1 LDLFWGFFPLESE
14 FFLSISSWASRL
26 SAYLL
31 RFALFH
37 LYSISF
43 WASSSW
49 IILSWVPLS
58 ELSASASFPPRN
70 LSLGILPCRNRIP
83 QSLNEMTNEIVDCL
97 VHLCHWG
104 LRHLLR
110 LIKVSSSASVYASSS
125 ADPDTVKSDGTYLDS
140 ALTMKAYIRLITSYM
155 NKINTINGPKSSWNW
170 QKTYYN
176 NCESL
181 VMVAQVQLKS
191 FNFGYGNP
199 IYLAST
205 PKLL

>member
-1 LDLFWGFFPLESE
+1 LSLNSFSAFPLGLLVFLPTFSASPSSICMHLLLGLFLLDYTLLGPSFRTLRFCIFSAEKLLSE
-14 FFLSISSWASRL
+14 FFHVEIGS
-26 SAYLL
+26 
-31 RFALFH
+31 
-37 LYSISF
+37 
-43 WASSSW
+43 
-49 IILSWVPLS
+49 
-58 ELSASASFPPRN
+58 
-70 LSLGILPCRNRIP
+70 IP
-83 QSLNEMTNEIVDCL
+83 QSLNEMTNEIVDYL

-125 ADPDTVKSDGTYLDS
+125 ADPDTAKSNVTYLNS

-155 NKINTINGPKSSWNW
+155 NKINAINGPKSSWNW

-191 FNFGYGNP
+191 FNFGYGNS

>member
-1 LDLFWGFFPLESE
+1 LSLNSFSAFPLGLLVFLLTFSASPSSICIASPSGPLPLGLYSPRSLFPNSPLLHLFRRETSLSE
-14 FFLSISSWASRL
+14 FFHVEIGS
-26 SAYLL
+26 
-31 RFALFH
+31 
-37 LYSISF
+37 
-43 WASSSW
+43 
-49 IILSWVPLS
+49 
-58 ELSASASFPPRN
+58 
-70 LSLGILPCRNRIP
+70 IP

-125 ADPDTVKSDGTYLDS
+125 ADPNTAKSNGTYLDS

-155 NKINTINGPKSSWNW
+155 NKINTINGPKSNWNW
-170 QKTYYN
+170 RKTYYN

-191 FNFGYGNP
+191 FHFGYGNP

>member
-1 LDLFWGFFPLESE
+1 MSLNSFSAFPLGLLV
-14 FFLSISSWASRL
+14 FLLIFSASPSSICIASRFRPL
-26 SAYLL
+26 PL
-31 RFALFH
+31 R
-37 LYSISF
+37 LYSPGSLF
-43 WASSSW
+43 PNS
-49 IILSWVPLS
+49 PLLHLFRR
-58 ELSASASFPPRN
+58 ET
-70 LSLGILPCRNRIP
+70 SLGILPCRNRIP

-110 LIKVSSSASVYASSS
+110 LIKVSSSASVYAPSS
-125 ADPDTVKSDGTYLDS
+125 ADPDTVKSNGTYLDS

-170 QKTYYN
+170 QKTYN

-181 VMVAQVQLKS
+181 FMVAQVQLKS